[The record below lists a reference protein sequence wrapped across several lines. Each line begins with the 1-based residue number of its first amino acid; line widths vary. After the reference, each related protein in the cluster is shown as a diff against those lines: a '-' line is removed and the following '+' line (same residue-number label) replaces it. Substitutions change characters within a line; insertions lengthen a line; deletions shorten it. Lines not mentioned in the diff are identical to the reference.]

1 MNNPITPHV
10 MKYITAFLN
19 TEGGVLYIGIDDS
32 SVVYG
37 FEITQHEFDKFLLSI
52 DKDGK
57 YTMNPP
63 LMPQKY
69 SVRRIPVY
77 HHKKSKELWVI

>member
-37 FEITQHEFDKFLLSI
+37 FEITQH
-52 DKDGK
+52 
-57 YTMNPP
+57 
-63 LMPQKY
+63 
-69 SVRRIPVY
+69 
-77 HHKKSKELWVI
+77 